1 MEGGVRPESTGGLG
15 LRVAIRNEAT
25 HGHGVE
31 ERRQHI
37 GGEARPFLAPVGKP
51 RSVRIRIPA
60 AGSSPDGVTTRARAC
75 PAAGRKF
82 PVGHLEEGAVGAC
95 LRDAGIAEEVAR

>member
-1 MEGGVRPESTGGLG
+1 MKQPTGTVWRNAASTSAEPCQAGRP
-15 LRVAIRNEAT
+15 AAP
-25 HGHGVE
+25 
-31 ERRQHI
+31 
-37 GGEARPFLAPVGKP
+37 EARPFLAPVGKP